1 MIIID
6 SISFTIRNIYNIHV
20 HVSDMHDQGKTLP
33 TSVDTQT
40 SWDDLPGETNNS
52 EKNSTFHCQ
61 WEFPCLEQRCVCIN
75 VHNIP

>member
-52 EKNSTFHCQ
+52 EKTVLFTVNGSFHA
-61 WEFPCLEQRCVCIN
+61 WSKDVFV
-75 VHNIP
+75 